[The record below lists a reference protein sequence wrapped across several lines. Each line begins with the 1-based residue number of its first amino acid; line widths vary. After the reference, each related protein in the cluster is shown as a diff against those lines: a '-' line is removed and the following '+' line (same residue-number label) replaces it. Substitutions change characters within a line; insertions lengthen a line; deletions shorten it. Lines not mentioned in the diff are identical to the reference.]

1 LVLKRTPLNNAKSK
15 VTFTLPVDEST
26 PSVSVVGDFNGWQ
39 PGKHELTPRRN
50 GLRSVTL
57 TLPTG
62 VHHFRYLG
70 TGGVWLDDSE
80 ADGIDAEGS
89 VLVV

>member
-1 LVLKRTPLNNAKSK
+1 MLKRTRLNDAKTK
-15 VTFTLPVDEST
+15 VTFTLPMDDTT

-50 GLRSVTL
+50 GMRSVTL

-62 VHHFRYLG
+62 VHRFRYLG
-70 TGGVWLDDSE
+70 TGGVWLDDAE
-80 ADGIDAEGS
+80 ADRIDAQGS
-89 VLVV
+89 VLEV

>member
-1 LVLKRTPLNNAKSK
+1 MLKRTRLNDAKTK
-15 VTFTLPVDEST
+15 VTFSLPIDETT

-50 GLRSVTL
+50 GTRSVTL

-62 VHHFRYLG
+62 VHRFRYLG
-70 TGGVWLDDSE
+70 TGGVWLDDAE
-80 ADGIDAEGS
+80 ADRIDAQGS
-89 VLVV
+89 VLEV

>member
-1 LVLKRTPLNNAKSK
+1 MLKRTPVNGTKTK
-15 VTFTLPVDEST
+15 VTFSLPIDDST

-50 GLRSVTL
+50 GVRSVTL
-57 TLPTG
+57 TLPSG
-62 VHHFRYLG
+62 EHRFRYLG
-70 TGGVWLDDSE
+70 TGGVWLDDAE
-80 ADGIDAEGS
+80 ADRIDAQGS